1 MFSRPYNRSSV
12 TRPRVNQRRECSACA
27 KVTTDCVWVRV
38 TGLITGASIGR
49 ELCLCARCRSQ
60 QWAQGTIEQVEP

>member
-1 MFSRPYNRSSV
+1 
-12 TRPRVNQRRECSACA
+12 
-27 KVTTDCVWVRV
+27 V

-49 ELCLCARCRSQ
+49 ELCLCAKCRSQ